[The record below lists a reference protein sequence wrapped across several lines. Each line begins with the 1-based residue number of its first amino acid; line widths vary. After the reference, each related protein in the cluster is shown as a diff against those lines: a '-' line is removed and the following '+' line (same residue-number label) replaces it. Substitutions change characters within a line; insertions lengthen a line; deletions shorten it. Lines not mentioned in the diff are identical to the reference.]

1 MIHGRPGTG
10 KTFIARALAN
20 ETKIPFYP
28 VTAGAVKHQSK
39 KGELKSLQE
48 VFDLASETAP
58 SVVFIDELDSFI
70 EQTFRGRNDVLVN
83 QLLTLMDGFY
93 QHKDVMVIAATNDI
107 RGIPNSLL
115 RPGRF
120 DRKIEFD
127 LPNQRVRELAV
138 KHLLANVNKDE
149 KLSIERI
156 ALLLEY
162 TTIAEIKHV
171 INETIIQSLKTGE
184 AITEQAVLN
193 AYDRYQLGIV
203 KREDNRTKDQVYR
216 VAVHEAGHA
225 IAHFNFDSISSIA
238 RISIA
243 RQSKIEGHVRLI
255 QRTQDDLTR
264 TELKNKITTLLA
276 GYASELE
283 FFSETSAGASHDI
296 QIATTIA
303 SDMVQDFGMSGLGP
317 RKFRD
322 VNGFLPS
329 VHATNIEEQIDKEID
344 SIIKEC
350 LEAAKLIVRKN
361 KMLIKEIGN
370 VLVQKKVLTNTELKA
385 LIER

>member
-28 VTAGAVKHQSK
+28 VTAGDVKYHSK
-39 KGELKSLQE
+39 NGELKTLKE

-70 EQTFRGRNDVLVN
+70 EQSIRGRNDVLVN
-83 QLLTLMDGFY
+83 QLLTLMDGFH
-93 QHKDVMVIAATNDI
+93 QHKDVIVIAATNDI

-127 LPNQRVRELAV
+127 LPNQRVRELTIN
-138 KHLLANVNKDE
+138 HLLANVRKAE
-149 KLSIERI
+149 ELSIERI
-156 ALLLEY
+156 AFLLEY
-162 TTIAEIKHV
+162 TTIAEIKHI
-171 INETIIQSLKTGE
+171 INETIIHSLKINE
-184 AITEQAVLN
+184 AITEQAILD

-203 KREDNRTKDQVYR
+203 KKEDNRTKDQNYR
-216 VAVHEAGHA
+216 IAIHEAGHA
-225 IAHFNFDSISSIA
+225 IAHFNFDSISTIA

-243 RQSKIEGHVRLI
+243 RQNQIEGHVRLI
-255 QRTQDDLTR
+255 QRTKDEQTY
-264 TELKNKITTLLA
+264 TQLKNKITTLLA

-283 FFSETSAGASHDI
+283 FFKETSAGACHDI
-296 QIATTIA
+296 QIATAIA
-303 SDMVQDFGMSGLGP
+303 SDMVQDFGMSDLGP

-322 VNGFLPS
+322 ANGFLPS
-329 VHATNIEEQIDKEID
+329 IHASKIEAQIDKEIN

-350 LEAAKLIVRKN
+350 LETAKSIVRRN
-361 KMLIKEIGN
+361 KSHIQKISQH
-370 VLVQKKVLTNTELKA
+370 LVEKKVLTTLELKE
-385 LIER
+385 LMT